1 MRRILVS
8 SLFLSTV
15 LLNAQANTKGQ
26 RITLEARNDAAPAA
40 AATDVNS
47 TSQARRV
54 STGVTW
60 PKLIAQPSLSV
71 STADFPTQDL
81 GVQHVVVSFRVD
93 TNGTPQNVHIT
104 KSVNQNVDERV
115 MAIVRNSRYTP
126 ATLDEQNVP
135 VDVNLVV
142 NFQRR

>member
-47 TSQARRV
+47 TSQTRRV

-60 PKLIAQPSLSV
+60 PKLISQPSLSV

-81 GVQHVVVSFRVD
+81 GVQHVVVGFRVD

-104 KSVNQNVDERV
+104 KSVNQSVDERV
-115 MAIVRNSRYTP
+115 MTIVRNSRYSP

-135 VDVNLVV
+135 VDINLLV
-142 NFQRR
+142 NFQKR

>member
-47 TSQARRV
+47 TSQTRRV

-60 PKLIAQPSLSV
+60 PKLISQPSLSV

-81 GVQHVVVSFRVD
+81 GGQHVVVSFRVD
-93 TNGTPQNVHIT
+93 TDGTPQNVHIT
-104 KSVNQNVDERV
+104 KSVNQSVDERV
-115 MAIVRNSRYTP
+115 MTIVRNSRYSP

-135 VDVNLVV
+135 VDINLLV
-142 NFQRR
+142 NFQKR